1 MRTETDPVFRLAGV
15 RDPFVSDDP
24 YLLALMDL
32 PPAQR
37 KVIVRQVTLL
47 CMAIEGLDPLGA
59 LELLAQVAPF
69 VEMEQ
74 NFVTIPSY
82 T

>member
-1 MRTETDPVFRLAGV
+1 MRTKQDIVFRLAGV

-24 YLLALMDL
+24 CLLALMDL

-47 CMAIEGLDPLGA
+47 CMAVEGLDPPGA
-59 LELLAQVAPF
+59 LELLARLAPF
-69 VEMEQ
+69 VEVER
-74 NFVTIPSY
+74 
-82 T
+82 